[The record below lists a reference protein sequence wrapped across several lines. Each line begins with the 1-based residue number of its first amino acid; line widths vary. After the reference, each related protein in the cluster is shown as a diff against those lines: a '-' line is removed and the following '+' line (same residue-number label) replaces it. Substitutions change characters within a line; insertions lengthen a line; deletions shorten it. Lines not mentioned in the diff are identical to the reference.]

1 MYNVSI
7 MQSGK
12 KNLLNVSK
20 NICDLTVDP
29 VRFVKGGKQTRLN
42 VVSTDPL
49 PQNTAINICLN
60 SEKHCRFKRGKV
72 RGKAQISV

>member
-29 VRFVKGGKQTRLN
+29 VRFVKGVNKQGLMWF
-42 VVSTDPL
+42 PL
-49 PQNTAINICLN
+49 IPCL
-60 SEKHCRFKRGKV
+60 KI
-72 RGKAQISV
+72 QQ